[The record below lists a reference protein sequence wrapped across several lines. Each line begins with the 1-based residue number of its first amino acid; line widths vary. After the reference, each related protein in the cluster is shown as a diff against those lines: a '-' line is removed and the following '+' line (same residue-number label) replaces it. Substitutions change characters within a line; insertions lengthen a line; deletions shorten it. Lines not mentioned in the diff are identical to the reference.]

1 MILWTS
7 LSWVMSAVALA
18 GTVLNAERNVYGFVF
33 WLVSNLYMTIRFFY
47 IGEYAQAVLF
57 FVYTVLAI
65 RGIISWTQKERST
78 KECRAKDLS
87 VFLKSIQKQADEWKA
102 ERRKEAEKIAE
113 KELERIDFYKV
124 EQSEKE
130 LENKKL

>member
-1 MILWTS
+1 MILWTA
-7 LSWVMSAVALA
+7 LSWVMSGVALA

-57 FVYTVLAI
+57 FVYTALAI
-65 RGIISWTQKERST
+65 RGIISWTQKER
-78 KECRAKDLS
+78 RAKAPKDLS
-87 VFLKSIQKQADEWKA
+87 LLLKKIQKQADEWKA

-113 KELERIDFYKV
+113 KELE
-124 EQSEKE
+124 
-130 LENKKL
+130 NKKL